1 MKNIDHN
8 YLPEQYEVTN
18 ELPINHNYLKQQFK
32 NSEKIFKEI
41 KELVMKGDFTLGNAV
56 NELEE
61 EFKKIT
67 SSKFAIGV
75 GSGTDAI
82 FLSLKALGVGEGDE
96 VITTPYTFFATI
108 GAIVTA
114 GARPKFVDIGLDYN
128 IDPSKIENSIS
139 N

>member
-1 MKNIDHN
+1 MKIIDHN
-8 YLPEQYEVTN
+8 FLPEQYEVTN
-18 ELPINHNYLKQQFK
+18 ELPINHNYLQQQFRD
-32 NSEKIFKEI
+32 SEKIFEDI

-61 EFKKIT
+61 EFKKVT

-82 FLSLKALGVGEGDE
+82 FLSLKAMGIGEGDE
-96 VITTPYTFFATI
+96 VITTPYTFYATI

-114 GARPKFVDIGLDYN
+114 GA
-128 IDPSKIENSIS
+128 
-139 N
+139 